1 MSPLDCGCR
10 WNAPT
15 LLNKPSAFD
24 IFHFMLFLWVLSL
37 LFTITHC
44 EAKLFSRSFHKLSS
58 LAFIFFLN
66 SPPTTP
72 LTIYEWIF
80 QTNMYV
86 FFANRYCGRMINGLF
101 LRSGILFTNV
111 QVLRSRDNFTH
122 FLHIW
127 IFSFFLS
134 LTTTLNLQINF
145 CCKFL
150 LRPFV
155 LLKWNY
161 LINCILNSTSI
172 PVCICICIFFKFS
185 LSSITHVTAFIIW
198 PLHLLTFCLL
208 VRFLWLKQKEKYF
221 CYSGNHNWLK
231 FKYGSHTPID

>member
-1 MSPLDCGCR
+1 MSPLDCVCR

-24 IFHFMLFLWVLSL
+24 IFHIMLFLWVLSL

-127 IFSFFLS
+127 IFSFFFVS
-134 LTTTLNLQINF
+134 NDDSQFTN
-145 CCKFL
+145 KFL
-150 LRPFV
+150 LQISIAAICFAQMK
-155 LLKWNY
+155 LFDKLHFEFTIYSCLY
-161 LINCILNSTSI
+161 LYLY
-172 PVCICICIFFKFS
+172 FFSSFHSHQS
-185 LSSITHVTAFIIW
+185 LT
-198 PLHLLTFCLL
+198 LRHL
-208 VRFLWLKQKEKYF
+208 
-221 CYSGNHNWLK
+221 
-231 FKYGSHTPID
+231 